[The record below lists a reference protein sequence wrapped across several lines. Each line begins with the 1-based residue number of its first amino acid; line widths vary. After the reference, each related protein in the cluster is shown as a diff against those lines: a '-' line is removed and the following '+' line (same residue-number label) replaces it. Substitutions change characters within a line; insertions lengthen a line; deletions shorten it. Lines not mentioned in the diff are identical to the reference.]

1 MGKKIDMTGWVMKEH
16 GILDSKLTVL
26 YEDKEYVKNRKTLV
40 GPYWL
45 CKCECGNIT
54 TVLGQSLRKG
64 NTKSCGCLKKENT
77 AAKDLTNKK
86 FGKLIAI
93 KPTKERSFDGSII
106 WECACSCGVFT
117 FASVNALNSG
127 HKQSCGCLSSKGELK
142 IGKLLKENNIP
153 FERQKT
159 FKDFYSENNRPFR
172 FDFWINDSF
181 LLEFDGRQHFEGSE
195 AKWKEG
201 LTLEEMQERDRIKND
216 YCKKNKIPLKRIPY
230 FELKDLTI
238 EDILSD
244 KFLVKGDE

>member
-93 KPTKERSFDGSII
+93 NQQKNVLLM
-106 WECACSCGVFT
+106 GVLFGNVYVLVA
-117 FASVNALNSG
+117 FP
-127 HKQSCGCLSSKGELK
+127 
-142 IGKLLKENNIP
+142 LLQVHMI
-153 FERQKT
+153 
-159 FKDFYSENNRPFR
+159 
-172 FDFWINDSF
+172 
-181 LLEFDGRQHFEGSE
+181 
-195 AKWKEG
+195 
-201 LTLEEMQERDRIKND
+201 
-216 YCKKNKIPLKRIPY
+216 
-230 FELKDLTI
+230 
-238 EDILSD
+238 
-244 KFLVKGDE
+244 

>member
-40 GPYWL
+40 GPHWL

-54 TVLGQSLRKG
+54 TVLGQSLRNGK
-64 NTKSCGCLKKENT
+64 TKSCGCLKKENT

-93 KPTKERSFDGSII
+93 KPTKERSFGGSIV
-106 WECACSCGVFT
+106 WECICSCGIST
-117 FASVNALNSG
+117 FASAHDLNSG

-153 FERQKT
+153 FEKQKT

-172 FDFWINDSF
+172 FDFWINNSF
-181 LLEFDGRQHFEGSE
+181 LLEFDGRQHFEGPES
-195 AKWKEG
+195 KWKEG
-201 LTLEEMQERDRIKND
+201 LSLEEIQKRDKIKND

-230 FELKDLTI
+230 FKLKDLTI